1 MLQLFVLQLTRHQD
15 VLACVGIMVVANK
28 VGNYFDVHLKRSK
41 WLSDIIL
48 NVGVAVR
55 EPVDLLLST

>member
-1 MLQLFVLQLTRHQD
+1 VLQLFVLQLTRHQD

-55 EPVDLLLST
+55 EPVDLLLGT

>member
-1 MLQLFVLQLTRHQD
+1 
-15 VLACVGIMVVANK
+15 MVVANK